1 MHFKVATMAVMQFH
15 GLQVGTDY
23 LFSILKAACLA
34 LKPNDIY
41 SSLTDSLSTD
51 FLKDE
56 FLSIPAKHISDTLK
70 RSKTLFKAYI
80 ELEQQL
86 RNYHPSTR
94 IFFKT
99 PRPRNKRGVELALMK
114 RESKLP
120 KELCAAKKKVEKDA
134 GKRIKMEET
143 ARAEE
148 VNRQQAKMNNQM
160 GICQCC
166 FEEYPLNRMVTCNS
180 KDAHLFCMDCP
191 KQFIETEM
199 GNLKCRPLCF
209 ASIECKA
216 AFSRAQLQQ
225 ILGERSFDR
234 LEHMQQQ
241 QDIAAAGLD
250 FLSECPFCDFKAECL
265 PVEVDKEFR
274 CQNTKCGKTSCRLCN
289 KETHIPLSCEEANE
303 DGKLTKRHVVEEAM
317 SAALIRKCNKCQ
329 HPFIKEHGC
338 NKMRCPNCS
347 NMQW

>member
-1 MHFKVATMAVMQFH
+1 
-15 GLQVGTDY
+15 
-23 LFSILKAACLA
+23 
-34 LKPNDIY
+34 
-41 SSLTDSLSTD
+41 
-51 FLKDE
+51 
-56 FLSIPAKHISDTLK
+56 
-70 RSKTLFKAYI
+70 
-80 ELEQQL
+80 
-86 RNYHPSTR
+86 
-94 IFFKT
+94 
-99 PRPRNKRGVELALMK
+99 
-114 RESKLP
+114 
-120 KELCAAKKKVEKDA
+120 
-134 GKRIKMEET
+134 MEET